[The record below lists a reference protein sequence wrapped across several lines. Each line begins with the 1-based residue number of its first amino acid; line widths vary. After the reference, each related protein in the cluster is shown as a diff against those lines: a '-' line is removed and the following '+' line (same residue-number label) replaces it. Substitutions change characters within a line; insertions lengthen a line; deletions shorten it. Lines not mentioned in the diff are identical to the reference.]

1 MFFRKARRIKELEA
15 LLEIY
20 KKRDIEHT
28 NVLRVLLNE
37 RNGRN
42 GNRL

>member
-1 MFFRKARRIKELEA
+1 MFFKKTKRIKELEA

-28 NVLRVLLNE
+28 NVLRVLLNGRKR
-37 RNGRN
+37 RN
-42 GNRL
+42 

>member
-1 MFFRKARRIKELEA
+1 MFFRKSRRIKELES

-28 NVLRVLLNE
+28 NVLRVLLNGRKRR
-37 RNGRN
+37 RN
-42 GNRL
+42 